1 MDSGVPGTDGPQSPS
16 RPDSCLSYTEHLG
29 PQLHRVA
36 PQQAPPAPPYLEKC
50 WGARDPGSTLP
61 SAGSTP
67 DRLSPPGL

>member
-36 PQQAPPAPPYLEKC
+36 PQQAPPAPPYLEKY
-50 WGARDPGSTLP
+50 WERETLALHSP
-61 SAGSTP
+61 
-67 DRLSPPGL
+67 RLGHT